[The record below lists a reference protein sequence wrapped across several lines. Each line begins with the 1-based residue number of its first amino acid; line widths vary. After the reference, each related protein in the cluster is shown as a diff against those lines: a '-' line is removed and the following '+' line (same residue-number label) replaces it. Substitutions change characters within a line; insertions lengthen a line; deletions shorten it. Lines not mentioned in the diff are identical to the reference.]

1 MCVRSKHQL
10 LVFLLLLLACC
21 GLRYDTTRDTPRVSV
36 TRLLRDG
43 SFRLLAKKKSKS
55 AVDAEVM
62 EKVRRYQQAKVLE
75 KLKKEGGSYN
85 ALKDSIVNGTI
96 LMSTTAAGGSYKKF
110 VGTRG
115 SLEKRLQSIVAFK
128 RSSGTTKS
136 ESSGLTSEEEE
147 ELEAMMES
155 DDDFEDDEGSD
166 EDAEYETLVMQA
178 IEANKLN
185 ELKRNFVLDKAGLK
199 EELKE
204 TGLGI
209 KETDNLAE
217 GLEDGIK
224 DASGDSKEGG
234 AVEKGEDLYTPA
246 RSSWGVF
253 QRPRDISKTF
263 GGGRPISKEEMDRMD
278 EEFELREKTRE
289 TAAVTWKSV
298 ALKKESENEDAIRS
312 ALDRGRGFMVMGNRK
327 ASVAALEGVSE
338 LCSWQSELGGEV
350 LLELGMALE
359 TVDRTEDARKV
370 YGKLASVSWSSTVRR
385 NALQLIQGL
394 DITKQIRKDLSP
406 RKPAMDMQNL
416 YLVQTAI
423 ERGLLMDSDE
433 FRRNKRRDTVSPW
446 FGEEKKET
454 DRVDTLLEAY
464 GVLLRAVDPLRG
476 QKVASSI
483 LIQAFRMLQMLSDS
497 DKMEFLRTRGVLSSI
512 YVAEEKPKILN
523 RLPGSREAP
532 REGTFFA
539 MIGETETLPVPAA
552 AAAATAASGETRSI
566 YSVMS
571 DDPALVVRPK
581 KTTAILSSPANVFS
595 RTINGTWDLMVS
607 LMDERPYSARRF
619 ESGVMRRIFD
629 MKKSQVT
636 ESVPVFWGLSSSTL
650 RSNFEWD
657 EQRCEVTL
665 PGEEFSR
672 SRAPWQDKGEEKVF
686 HVIYADEE
694 VMLTCEQSPKLQGP
708 DLFSLWKRKLTVW
721 RKWS

>member
-1 MCVRSKHQL
+1 MCVRSSHIHHL
-10 LVFLLLLLACC
+10 LVCLLLLLLCS
-21 GLRYDTTRDTPRVSV
+21 GLRFQTPTRART
-36 TRLLRDG
+36 LG
-43 SFRLLAKKKSKS
+43 SEAKKKSKS

-85 ALKDSIVNGTI
+85 ALKDSIINGTM
-96 LMSTTAAGGSYKKF
+96 LMSATASGGGTYKKF

-115 SLEKRLQSIVAFK
+115 SLEKRLQAIVAFK
-128 RSSGTTKS
+128 RASGTTS

-155 DDDFEDDEGSD
+155 DDDFEDDEGND

-185 ELKRNFVLDKAGLK
+185 ELKRNFVLDKAGVR

-209 KETDNLAE
+209 KEIENLAA
-217 GLEDGIK
+217 LK
-224 DASGDSKEGG
+224 DASGDSENHPVASP
-234 AVEKGEDLYTPA
+234 AVEEGEDLYTPA

-289 TAAVTWKSV
+289 TAAVTWKSE

-423 ERGLLMDSDE
+423 EKGLLMDSDE
-433 FRRNKRRDTVSPW
+433 FRRDKRRNTVSPW

-464 GVLLRAVDPLRG
+464 GVLIRAVDPLRG

-483 LIQAFRMLQMLSDS
+483 LIQAFRMLQMLNDA

-512 YVAEEKPKILN
+512 YVEGEKPKVLN

-539 MIGETETLPVPAA
+539 MIGETETVAAPAA
-552 AAAATAASGETRSI
+552 AAASGETRSI

-571 DDPALVVRPK
+571 DDPAPVARQK
-581 KTTAILSSPANVFS
+581 KPTAVLSSPANVFS
-595 RTINGTWDLMVS
+595 RTVNGTWDLMVS
-607 LMDERPYSARRF
+607 LVDERPYSARRF

-629 MKKSQVT
+629 MKERQVT
-636 ESVPVFWGLSSSTL
+636 EAVPVFWGLSSSTL
-650 RSNFEWD
+650 RGNFEWN

-672 SRAPWQDKGEEKVF
+672 SRAPWHDKGEEKVF
-686 HVIYADEE
+686 QVIYADEE
-694 VMLTCEQSPKLQGP
+694 VMLTCEKSSKKPQGP
-708 DLFSLWKRKLTVW
+708 DLYSLWKRKLTVW